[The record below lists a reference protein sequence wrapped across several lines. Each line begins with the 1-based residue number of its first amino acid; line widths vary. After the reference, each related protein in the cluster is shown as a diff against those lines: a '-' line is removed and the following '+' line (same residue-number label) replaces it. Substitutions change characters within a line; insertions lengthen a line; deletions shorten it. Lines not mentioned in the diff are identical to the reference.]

1 MPFLVGADA
10 QPAHEY
16 VPPRRSRVRCALAS
30 GSLPRPTPPS
40 MPTALADD
48 CRPAAYAAQADPTTV
63 PVPASPAV
71 SDELTDDDLE
81 HVVGGLA
88 RTWTD
93 ALRAAR
99 SAA

>member
-1 MPFLVGADA
+1 M
-10 QPAHEY
+10 
-16 VPPRRSRVRCALAS
+16 S
-30 GSLPRPTPPS
+30 
-40 MPTALADD
+40 TALTDD
-48 CRPAAYAAQADPTTV
+48 HPPAAYAAQAEPTAG
-63 PVPASPAV
+63 PVPAHRAV
-71 SDELTDDDLE
+71 SDELSDDDLE